1 MIAGIYAR
9 IAGAALCCL
18 FAVATS
24 ASAECAWVVWVH
36 WMSMN
41 PSSPI
46 QGRWIPAGAANTR
59 RECQDDA
66 VRWNT
71 RMGDKR
77 TKDSL
82 GYEAW
87 ADYVCLPDTTDPR
100 GPKGPK

>member
-1 MIAGIYAR
+1 
-9 IAGAALCCL
+9 
-18 FAVATS
+18 
-24 ASAECAWVVWVH
+24 
-36 WMSMN
+36 MSMK

-46 QGRWIPAGAANTR
+46 QGRWAPAGAANTR

-87 ADYVCLPDTTDPR
+87 ADYV
-100 GPKGPK
+100 